1 MTRICPKYPK
11 DMAGSHLQ
19 FAFLCRNSVRLN
31 CKEVEG
37 VPDRVLH
44 RVEHLVNLFTLFLVK
59 VKGILRYLLNDSNG
73 SWIQPVLSS
82 SLTWKSLQGYAGS
95 GECPKSALLSQNRAH
110 SNITKSGDVRA
121 AEVRARLD
129 SLRIGA
135 HRDSALNQ
143 PIIRTEKCTENI
155 DIDFSKKRL
164 WDPFIRPGKKKRV
177 FSNVL
182 FFWIQCYP
190 FRPDCIS
197 RSPEIF
203 LF

>member
-11 DMAGSHLQ
+11 DMGGSHLQ

-31 CKEVEG
+31 CEEVEG

-44 RVEHLVNLFTLFLVK
+44 RVEHLLTFSHLFFSQSQGNRPLLVK
-59 VKGILRYLLNDSNG
+59 RQQWLWN
-73 SWIQPVLSS
+73 P
-82 SLTWKSLQGYAGS
+82 AGAEQFS
-95 GECPKSALLSQNRAH
+95 HMKKMARMCTQCPKSALLSQNGAH
-110 SNITKSGDVRA
+110 SDITKSGDVRA

-155 DIDFSKKRL
+155 DMDFLKKRL
-164 WDPFIRPGKKKRV
+164 
-177 FSNVL
+177 
-182 FFWIQCYP
+182 
-190 FRPDCIS
+190 
-197 RSPEIF
+197 
-203 LF
+203 